1 MTVLMFSPP
10 VVVPL
15 LISNGPTKPANQ
27 EFMKR
32 TMEELATVRREGLF
46 YKNKDLKVSTEML
59 NAF

>member
-15 LISNGPTKPANQ
+15 LISNSPTKPANQ
-27 EFMKR
+27 EFMKI
-32 TMEELATVRREGLF
+32 TMEELARREGLF

>member
-1 MTVLMFSPP
+1 MFSPP

-15 LISNGPTKPANQ
+15 LISNSPTKPANQ
-27 EFMKR
+27 EFMKI
-32 TMEELATVRREGLF
+32 TMEELARREGLF